1 MSKRTRY
8 ADNSK
13 RQQPIQQQRAQ
24 ARLPTNQGATQAADA
39 ADSQPR
45 AGRETGRRG
54 KERG

>member
-24 ARLPTNQGATQAADA
+24 ARLPTNQSATRSESSG
-39 ADSQPR
+39 DSETR
-45 AGRETGRRG
+45 SNRETSRRG
-54 KERG
+54 KDGS

>member
-24 ARLPTNQGATQAADA
+24 ARLLTNQSATRSESSG
-39 ADSQPR
+39 DSETR
-45 AGRETGRRG
+45 SNRETSRRG
-54 KERG
+54 KDGS